1 MKRTINKVYEL
12 IASKRQYFV
21 EQYEFAAKNAHLY
34 ISEDILREMRVIKD
48 KIDIYTDILVLIES
62 SHLLEGKDD
71 NNK

>member
-1 MKRTINKVYEL
+1 MKRTINEVYEL

-21 EQYEFAAKNAHLY
+21 EQYEFAAKNARICFSDAIGQEL
-34 ISEDILREMRVIKD
+34 IKIHD